1 MSTGIVPISGTRGP
15 AYTGSSVTFSVVDA
29 TNTQQATGN
38 CTEYPAGSGIYI
50 ANPTINSAW
59 LPARA
64 FMTIGGVLGVQD
76 IAELPGQS
84 SGGGLTAQQTR
95 DALELAATTGAA
107 SIDAQLAGLATALS
121 GGGSG
126 NGPYTVTQLVTDGTN
141 PLQGASVG
149 LAANNATLTAAT
161 NSDGIATFA
170 LSAYAYGRA
179 ATLQGYQFTPD
190 TTATI
195 GASGALPTLVMG
207 AVTIPTPNS
216 PNQFALYGTILDS
229 SGFPESNITLSAYL
243 KTDAGIMGNSYSAG
257 PSVSLSSNSGFVSIV
272 LPIGG
277 ITFSLS
283 RSNQQ
288 EIVDYTTPTVYSD
301 ETTYMAGAQIKYTDG
316 IFYQSLIDGN
326 VGITPGS
333 DGSKWLSLGS
343 SVPFP
348 AGIVGKP

>member
-207 AVTIPTPNS
+207 AVVIPTFDQPGQVRAYFPVFNGQGYYAAASQVVFAVQAAPAGDTNYGGYDLTVICAINAATGQPINPN
-216 PNQFALYGTILDS
+216 NHDDVADGC
-229 SGFPESNITLSAYL
+229 
-243 KTDAGIMGNSYSAG
+243 
-257 PSVSLSSNSGFVSIV
+257 V
-272 LPIGG
+272 L
-277 ITFSLS
+277 LA
-283 RSNQQ
+283 
-288 EIVDYTTPTVYSD
+288 D
-301 ETTYMAGAQIKYTDG
+301 TTYTVQVDGGATANFTTG
-316 IFYQSLIDGN
+316 ASGN
-326 VGITPGS
+326 YIIPLKV
-333 DGSKWLSLGS
+333 LGG
-343 SVPFP
+343 V
-348 AGIVGKP
+348 